1 VIAGSTLHYP
11 VKIRPFKLSDTP
23 SVVKVYRDAV
33 RRIGPIAYSPE
44 QIAAWS
50 RYPTD
55 ELDFGYRL
63 TQGHTLV
70 MEENRIIYAFGQLHP
85 RNCFAF
91 LYTTG
96 DTHKKGLGTQLYDAL
111 EAHAFS
117 SGVIDM
123 HTEVSR
129 IARPFFEKRGFT
141 LDEVVRNIHFGVEFE
156 WYRLSRSRDAA
167 RAYRLGRLPSVVYTQ
182 RNHSLTNEQPPVRK
196 WPSAARGRSILC
208 NDTVEAAVAKEYHQ
222 PRRAR
227 TTR

>member
-1 VIAGSTLHYP
+1 M
-11 VKIRPFKLSDTP
+11 KIRPFKLSDTP

-70 MEENRIIYAFGQLHP
+70 MEENGIIYAFGQLHP

-96 DTHKKGLGTQLYDAL
+96 NTHKKGLGTQLYDAL

-117 SGVIDM
+117 AGVIEM

-141 LDEVVRNIHFGVEFE
+141 LDEVVRNLHFGVEFE
-156 WYRLSRSRDAA
+156 WYRLSRSRHMA
-167 RAYRLGRLPSVVYTQ
+167 RAYRMGLLQSVSAQTD
-182 RNHSLTNEQPPVRK
+182 RPLANEQPPARK
-196 WPSAARGRSILC
+196 WLSAARSRSILC
-208 NDTVEAAVAKEYHQ
+208 DDAIEAAVAKEYHQ
-222 PRRAR
+222 PGHARR
-227 TTR
+227 TR

>member
-1 VIAGSTLHYP
+1 M
-11 VKIRPFKLSDTP
+11 KIRPFKLSDTP

-63 TQGHTLV
+63 TRGYTLV
-70 MEENRIIYAFGQLHP
+70 MEEDGTIYAFGQLHP

-96 DTHKKGLGTQLYDAL
+96 DTHKKGLGAQLYDAL
-111 EAHAFS
+111 ESHAFS
-117 SGVIDM
+117 AGVIDM

-141 LDEVVRNIHFGVEFE
+141 LDEVVRTIHFGVEFE
-156 WYRLSRSRDAA
+156 WYRLRRSREMA
-167 RAYRLGRLPSVVYTQ
+167 RAYRQTLLPSASAQEDHSRANDRLPAPAWV
-182 RNHSLTNEQPPVRK
+182 
-196 WPSAARGRSILC
+196 SAARGRGILC
-208 NDTVEAAVAKEYHQ
+208 NDAIEAAVAKEYHQ
-222 PRRAR
+222 PGSVRGRR
-227 TTR
+227 

>member
-1 VIAGSTLHYP
+1 M
-11 VKIRPFKLSDTP
+11 KIRPFKISDTS
-23 SVVKVYRDAV
+23 SVIKVYRDAV

-55 ELDFGYRL
+55 ERDFGQRL

-70 MEENRIIYAFGQLHP
+70 MEENGIIYAFGQLHP

-96 DTHKKGLGTQLYDAL
+96 DTHRKGLGTRLYDAL
-111 EAHAFS
+111 ESRAFS
-117 SGVIDM
+117 AGVIEM

-141 LDEVVRNIHFGVEFE
+141 LDEVVRHTHFGVEFE
-156 WYRLSRSRDAA
+156 WYRLSRSREAA
-167 RAYRLGRLPSVVYTQ
+167 LAHRLARLPSASVHVD
-182 RNHSLTNEQPPVRK
+182 HSLANRTPVGPQMAFNR
-196 WPSAARGRSILC
+196 A
-208 NDTVEAAVAKEYHQ
+208 Q
-222 PRRAR
+222 PRHA
-227 TTR
+227 

>member
-1 VIAGSTLHYP
+1 M
-11 VKIRPFKLSDTP
+11 KIRPFKLSDTP

-55 ELDFGYRL
+55 ELDFGHRL

-70 MEENRIIYAFGQLHP
+70 MEEDGIIYAFGQLHP

-96 DTHKKGLGTQLYDAL
+96 ETHKKGLGTQLYDAL
-111 EAHAFS
+111 ETHAFS
-117 SGVIDM
+117 NGVIDM

-129 IARPFFEKRGFT
+129 IAKPFFEKRGFT

-156 WYRLSRSRDAA
+156 WYRLSRSRESA
-167 RAYRLGRLPSVVYTQ
+167 REYRLTGPKLVSAQ
-182 RNHSLTNEQPPVRK
+182 ANHSLDKRK
-196 WPSAARGRSILC
+196 PSSPWMGLAARGRSILC
-208 NDTVEAAVAKEYHQ
+208 DDAIEAAVAKEYHQ
-222 PRRAR
+222 PGRAR
-227 TTR
+227 RTR